1 MLKKSLVSHGSI
13 KPLHTSAFLLKKMR
27 QQMKKRRRDS
37 ALQSSADLHQN
48 FIESYASHLHQNSSR
63 SLSQR
68 SKRTRASAEFGQIL
82 LSRKDSG
89 NLYRNDSKPG
99 TQFA

>member
-1 MLKKSLVSHGSI
+1 
-13 KPLHTSAFLLKKMR
+13 MR

-37 ALQSSADLHQN
+37 GMQSSADLHQN
-48 FIESYASHLHQNSSR
+48 FIESYASHLQQNSSR

-68 SKRTRASAEFGQIL
+68 SRRTRQSAEFGQVL
-82 LSRKDSG
+82 MSRKDSE
-89 NLYRNDSKPG
+89 NPLLRNDSKPG